1 MAGIFKEYLNKKLD
15 MIGLQQELR
24 SLIKKYNAH
33 TGRFMFIYAAAMTR
47 PNIDS
52 SINQEDFF
60 TIQDMLRDC
69 PKDKIDFYIETPGGS
84 GTAAEEIAKFL
95 RKKFSVVNFVIAGEA
110 KSAGTILALSG
121 DNIYMAETGSLGP
134 IDAQV
139 KIGRFVVSAYDY
151 INWLED
157 IKEKANSGIPVNEV
171 DAIIISQISPGEVN
185 GVLCALE
192 FAKDLVT
199 EWLPKYKF
207 KNWSVRESTNEI
219 VTQKYKEQRA
229 KEVAEFFC
237 NHAKWRQHSR
247 SLKIEDIQH
256 LLKIEN
262 IDGDPELA
270 DIIYRIKAILR
281 ILFDSTN
288 IFKTFASADNQLNR
302 TWLQSS
308 PATKDVSPPG
318 NGTKV
323 DITQIEAQTTCPK
336 CNTEHHFKGYACSDI
351 NVLRKYLENPS
362 INKSKN
368 FVDNS
373 TLICDSCGL
382 NINLDLLKNQIETDL
397 KKQVIFK

>member
-1 MAGIFKEYLNKKLD
+1 MAGIFKEYLSRKLD
-15 MIGLQQELR
+15 MISLQEELR
-24 SLIKKYNAH
+24 NLIKQYNTH

-47 PNIDS
+47 QNIDS

-60 TIQDMLRDC
+60 TVQDMLRDC
-69 PKDKIDFYIETPGGS
+69 PAEKIDFYIETPGGS
-84 GTAAEEIAKFL
+84 GTSAEEIAKFL
-95 RKKFSVVNFVIAGEA
+95 RKKFQEVNFVIAGEA

-157 IKEKANSGIPVNEV
+157 IRKKANTGIPVNEV
-171 DAIIISQISPGEVN
+171 DAIIISQISPGEIN
-185 GVLCALE
+185 GVICALE

-207 KNWSVRESTNEI
+207 KNWTVRESTG
-219 VTQKYKEQRA
+219 QKVDQKDKEKRA
-229 KEVAEFFC
+229 KEVADFFS
-237 NHAKWRQHSR
+237 NHEKWRQHSR

-256 LLKIEN
+256 LLRIEN
-262 IDGDPELA
+262 IDNDPKLA

-288 IFKTFASADNQLNR
+288 IFKTFVTYDNQLNR
-302 TWLQSS
+302 TWLQSN
-308 PATKDVSPPG
+308 PQAKEAPPIG
-318 NGTKV
+318 NGTKI
-323 DITQIEAQTTCPK
+323 DITQIEAQIPCPK
-336 CNTEHHFKGYACSDI
+336 CNTVHHFKGYASSDL
-351 NVLRKYLENPS
+351 NTLQNYVRNPK
-362 INKSKN
+362 ITKSKN
-368 FVDNS
+368 FLDNS
-373 TLICDSCGL
+373 ILICDSCGF